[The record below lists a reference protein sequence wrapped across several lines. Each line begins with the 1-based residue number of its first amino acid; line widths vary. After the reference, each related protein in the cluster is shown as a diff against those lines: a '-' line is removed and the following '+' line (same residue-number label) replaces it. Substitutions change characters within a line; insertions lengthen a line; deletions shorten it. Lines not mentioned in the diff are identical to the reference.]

1 MADISLI
8 QWTKSTWNPWHGC
21 KKVSPGCKFCYMY
34 RDKKNRFNQDP
45 TVVHRSRPATFN
57 APLRWK
63 ELAFVFTC
71 SWSDFFI
78 KEADEWRP
86 DAWDIIRRTPHLIY
100 QILTKRPER
109 IKQCLPPD
117 WGDGWQNVWIG
128 TSVENQKTFNK
139 RVPILAEIPA
149 HVRFLSVE
157 PLIAPIA
164 FADVMQSGSSKY
176 PFNKIGWVIVG
187 GESGNMTGEFR
198 FRSCSIEWI
207 ESIVK
212 SCESLSI
219 PVFVK
224 QTGTS
229 IAIQNSF
236 TDRHGGDISEWPASI
251 RVRQFPDIVLQTP
264 FGKMKFDPSL
274 FLL

>member
-63 ELAFVFTC
+63 EPAFVFTC

-128 TSVENQKTFNK
+128 ASVENQKMYNR
-139 RVPILAEIPA
+139 RVPILADIPA
-149 HVRFLSVE
+149 TVRFLSVE
-157 PLIAPIA
+157 PLIAPIDMTPSPE
-164 FADVMQSGSSKY
+164 FFRHYEKM
-176 PFNKIGWVIVG
+176 NWVIVG
-187 GESGNMTGEFR
+187 GECGNMTGEFR

-207 ESIVK
+207 ESIVRQCGI
-212 SCESLSI
+212 SSI

-224 QTGTS
+224 QTGTA
-229 IAIQNSF
+229 IALERGF
-236 TDRHGGDISEWPASI
+236 TDRHGGDISEWPSSM
-251 RVRQFPDIVLQTP
+251 RVREFPPVIVDTKL
-264 FGKMKFDPSL
+264 GKMQFEPEI
-274 FLL
+274 FLI